1 MPEARFSGRVA
12 DVLGAAGW
20 YPGRDLGAEA
30 DEMIA
35 RTVAA
40 AEAEGYAL
48 EPFPALV
55 AAVHEFGGLTVTK
68 EGTGISFPGNDF
80 GIDPSAVAR
89 RFDTYAD
96 LETYTRTPVFPL
108 GPELD
113 EATTLAMDAEGRV
126 YLLHYTGYYVVG
138 TDLDAALAAFVE
150 RTGLLPDILEY
161 FDPPEE
167 PTAESGGRF
176 DEEVT
181 RALTAAG
188 WTPGRDLGAAAED
201 LAART
206 VEAARAAGYALE
218 AFPAA
223 LAVLREFGGLTV
235 TKEGTGV
242 EFAGDDFR
250 IDPTGIA
257 PWLGHLADLEQRA
270 GRRCFPLGPDLEFE
284 FALTVDEDGRIY
296 RLASGEVPVLV
307 GETIDRALAAWIQES
322 VEFPEVGATQEET
335 AHGETAHGETT
346 HGATED

>member
-1 MPEARFSGRVA
+1 MPETRFPGRVA

-40 AEAEGYAL
+40 AEAAGYAL

-55 AAVHEFGGLTVTK
+55 AAVREFGGLTVTK
-68 EGTGISFPGNDF
+68 KGTGIAFPGNDF

-108 GPELD
+108 GPEID
-113 EATTLAMDAEGRV
+113 ESTTLAMDAEGRV

-138 TDLDAALAAFVE
+138 TDLDSALAAFIE
-150 RTGLLPDILEY
+150 RTDVLPDILEY

-167 PTAESGGRF
+167 LTAESGGRF

-188 WTPGRDLGAAAED
+188 WAPGRDLGDAAED

-206 VEAARAAGYALE
+206 VEAAAAAGYALE

-223 LAVLREFGGLTV
+223 LAVLHEFGGLTV

-250 IDPTGIA
+250 IDPTEVPA
-257 PWLGHLADLEQRA
+257 WLGHIADLEQRV
-270 GRRCFPLGPDLEFE
+270 GRRCFPLGPDLEYE
-284 FALTVDEDGRIY
+284 FALALDADGRIY
-296 RLASGEVPVLV
+296 RLASGEVPSLV

-322 VEFPEVGATQEET
+322 AEFSRVGGTTHEET
-335 AHGETAHGETT
+335 EG
-346 HGATED
+346 